1 MEHLITIYLPPLRAE
16 SLATHLL
23 LVLKHTVEGQPAGS
37 LPEEKLNLLNQIDQA
52 YQKLNTLSEHT
63 DDESPQPL
71 HFSPEEARAILQAFR
86 DPSLLQAAQRDDFY
100 EQHDYEAYYEEIYEP
115 FLEVLEAGLG
125 EE

>member
-23 LVLKHTVEGQPAGS
+23 LVLKHTVDDQPAGS

-52 YQKLNTLSEHT
+52 YQKLHSLSELA

-71 HFSPEEARAILQAFR
+71 HFSPEEAHATLQAFR
-86 DPSLLQAAQRDDFY
+86 DESLLQAAQRDVFY
-100 EQHDYEAYYEEIYEP
+100 ERNEYEAYYEGVYEA
-115 FLEVLEAGLG
+115 FLEELEEGLD